1 MIQLIK
7 VILVTTAVS
16 SFVSFPLSYLSFA
29 VENPS
34 ARFFCGQSRIGEAD
48 KNIPT
53 TFARTK
59 RGNVPVIRWKSTYF
73 ENSNAYS
80 PMRRCEEVSLRFQE
94 YYSDGTLDY
103 LTSGQMNSQNVIC
116 VADEYG
122 GSCQRLLFTLE
133 PKDNPQEILRDL
145 LSTRDRSSGPLT
157 RGADALYVDMAN
169 FLETAPVEE
178 NLSP

>member
-1 MIQLIK
+1 MVQFIK
-7 VILVTTAVS
+7 VFLVTITVS
-16 SFVSFPLSYLSFA
+16 SFVSFPLSQPSFA
-29 VENPS
+29 AEKPS
-34 ARFFCGQSRIGEAD
+34 ARFFCGQSRIGEAEQ
-48 KNIPT
+48 NTPT

-73 ENSNAYS
+73 ENSNDYS

-133 PKDNPQEILRDL
+133 PKDNPQDVLRDL

-157 RGADALYVDMAN
+157 RGAGALYVDMAN